1 MSKIDTSRICRYC
14 GKELKSRGGDICSKC
29 ADKINALRKLR
40 QIVSDIKNS
49 IREDEN

>member
-1 MSKIDTSRICRYC
+1 MENLLQNIAS
-14 GKELKSRGGDICSKC
+14 G
-29 ADKINALRKLR
+29 LRKLR